1 MHYKTKN
8 KVKSAVKLYTDELE
22 FAKTMAL
29 INADGKL
36 DKQ

>member
-8 KVKSAVKLYTDELE
+8 KVKSAVNLYTAELE
-22 FAKTMAL
+22 FANTMAL

-36 DKQ
+36 DEQ